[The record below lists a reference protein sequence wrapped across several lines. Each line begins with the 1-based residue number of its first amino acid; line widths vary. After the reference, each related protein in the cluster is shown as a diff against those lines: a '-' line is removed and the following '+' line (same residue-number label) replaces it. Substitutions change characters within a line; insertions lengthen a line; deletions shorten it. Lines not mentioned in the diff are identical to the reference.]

1 MQDEKPNLSRISK
14 LFADRDSLPTWD
26 GLRKRRQFGV
36 TLVCGA
42 DVAGSY
48 MLQLAVL
55 TAAKI
60 ATRCFPDAVRIA
72 LPVQDEEAATLL
84 WPEMKERPAFGAM
97 LRQIVGAQNV
107 VVDRGDP
114 HRSNVLM
121 FGDAPE
127 SAGALRVTFDGWVAK
142 TGPASQVVRLPE
154 RPYCSLAAVLSAAL
168 AVSELFLSFAEISLE
183 ARRRTVALSLWRPEL
198 DPADPDAI
206 GPVVGWLPAEL
217 WVLGLGHLGNAY
229 LWALGTLPY
238 ATPSEARFFLND
250 FDSVEDEN
258 IETGLL
264 FSGADIDRSKAR
276 TCAGWLER
284 RGFRTRLLERRFD
297 KHFRCQHDEPRL
309 ALCGFDSN
317 PPRRDL
323 ASADFL
329 QVIESGL
336 GGTSNNFDTLCL
348 HALPNPRGVHDLWP
362 DLSDEE
368 EKRQAQQERVAEGN
382 EAYARS
388 GLDECG
394 RFEFAGKSIA
404 VPFVGAVAGCLV
416 VAETLRLFHDG
427 PAYTD
432 IKLRLGGPKPHC
444 VSRDCRYG
452 VEDTPAHKATT
463 ALSLQ
468 GSSSTR
474 PVAIST
480 GCGETA
486 SVVRT
491 VWQLN

>member
-1 MQDEKPNLSRISK
+1 MNDQNSNLSRISK

-36 TLVCGA
+36 TLVCGT

-48 MLQLAVL
+48 MLQLSVL

-72 LPVQDEEAATLL
+72 LPAQDEEAATLL
-84 WPEMKERPAFGAM
+84 WPGMKDRFAFGAM

-107 VVDRGDP
+107 VADRGDL

-127 SAGALRVTFDGWVAK
+127 TAGALRVTFDGWVAM

-168 AVSELFLSFAEISLE
+168 AVSELFLSFAEISVE

-198 DPADPDAI
+198 DPADPAAI
-206 GPVVGWLPAEL
+206 GPVVGWLPADL

-238 ATPSEARFFLND
+238 ATPCEARFFLND
-250 FDSVEDEN
+250 FDTVEDEN

-264 FSGADIDRSKAR
+264 FSGADVDRAKAR
-276 TCAGWLER
+276 TCAAWLER
-284 RGFRTRLLERRFD
+284 RGLQTRLLERRFD

-317 PPRRDL
+317 PPRREL
-323 ASADFL
+323 GSADFV

-336 GGTSNNFDTLCL
+336 GGTSNNFDTLSL
-348 HALPNPRGVHDLWP
+348 HALPNPRSVHDLWP

-368 EKRQAQQERVAEGN
+368 EERRQAQQERVAQGN

-394 RFEFAGKSIA
+394 RFELAGKSIA
-404 VPFVGAVAGCLV
+404 VPFVGAVAGCFV
-416 VAETLRLFHDG
+416 VAETLRLFHEG

-444 VSRDCRYG
+444 VPRDCRYG
-452 VEDTPAHKATT
+452 VEDTPAHKATA
-463 ALSLQ
+463 ALSL
-468 GSSSTR
+468 
-474 PVAIST
+474 
-480 GCGETA
+480 
-486 SVVRT
+486 
-491 VWQLN
+491 